1 MSDQTPASPDEE
13 PPVPVKLV
21 RSVTPPY
28 RGRPD
33 REMDVFGWGMFLGL
47 LVLLVPFLPLIAV
60 VWGVKKLL
68 ELLF

>member
-1 MSDQTPASPDEE
+1 MSDPTPTPAEEE
-13 PPVPVKLV
+13 PSPPKKLV

-28 RGRPD
+28 RGHPD
-33 REMDVFGWGMFLGL
+33 REMDVIGWGMFLAL
-47 LVLLVPFLPLIAV
+47 LLLLLPFLPLIAV